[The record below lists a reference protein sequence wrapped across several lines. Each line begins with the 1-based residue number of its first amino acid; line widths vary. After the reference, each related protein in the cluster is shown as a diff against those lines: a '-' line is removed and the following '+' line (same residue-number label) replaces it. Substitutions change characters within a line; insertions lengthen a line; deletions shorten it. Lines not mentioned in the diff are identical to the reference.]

1 MLQIHRRGVSAG
13 DGGRK
18 WYAARWCG
26 IRREDR
32 LGRGEAQPRATIRVV
47 EAWPWAS
54 CVDLGWRGERMEQED
69 HGGRKGTVDSGW
81 RTGVDEAAL
90 RRPGGREGG
99 GGEGVNAEN
108 NWHAQ
113 VRIPRRGTDAE

>member
-1 MLQIHRRGVSAG
+1 MLTYLLKKTPGRPRCYRSIEGASAQVMADGNGTRRGGAG
-13 DGGRK
+13 FAGKTD
-18 WYAARWCG
+18 W
-26 IRREDR
+26 
-32 LGRGEAQPRATIRVV
+32 GEAQPRATIRVV

-99 GGEGVNAEN
+99 GGGGVK
-108 NWHAQ
+108 
-113 VRIPRRGTDAE
+113 RRK